1 MDDVY
6 DGSFAD
12 DDGEEGS
19 QESYS
24 EDEGYEG
31 GQDDINPVDG
41 DPGMDAIYN
50 GTAMDGSQES
60 VDGDGGYGMPSGG
73 AGESSPDV
81 YSSIARALTED
92 GILNLPDIDGVHD
105 AATFRQAIEAEIYNR
120 LTPMQRR
127 VNAALGVGV
136 RPNAI
141 QQYETAMNEAA
152 SFTDERIADESDEGQ
167 EARKNLIYQGCLARG
182 MTQQQAEREV
192 NKSFKAGTDI
202 EDAKDARDVVMQSLQ
217 GSYQRML
224 NNQKAQRDNE
234 IAASQR
240 FQQSVYDSVANDDG
254 RMFGSLTAN
263 TKRLVLNN
271 LMNRSIRLNDGSSMT
286 PVEAYAAQDPV
297 GFQKAVGVIFTLTD
311 GFKNFDRL
319 GDIKANRSVKRG
331 IAGLEKALRSTGA
344 GGGGAYKYAN
354 NVNGRE
360 EDDEEIIL
368 R

>member
-1 MDDVY
+1 
-6 DGSFAD
+6 
-12 DDGEEGS
+12 
-19 QESYS
+19 
-24 EDEGYEG
+24 
-31 GQDDINPVDG
+31 
-41 DPGMDAIYN
+41 
-50 GTAMDGSQES
+50 
-60 VDGDGGYGMPSGG
+60 MPSGG

-136 RPNAI
+136 QPNAI

-202 EDAKDARDVVMQSLQ
+202 EDARDARDVVMRSLQ
-217 GSYQRML
+217 GSYQQLL

-234 IAASQR
+234 AAASQR

-311 GFKNFDRL
+311 GFRNFDRL